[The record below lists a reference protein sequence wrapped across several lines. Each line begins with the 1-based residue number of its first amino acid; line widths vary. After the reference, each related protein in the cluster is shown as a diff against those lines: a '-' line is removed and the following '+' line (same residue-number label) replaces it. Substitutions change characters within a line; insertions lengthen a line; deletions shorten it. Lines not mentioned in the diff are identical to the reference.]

1 MNPKNGKI
9 WRVAAIGMVLLLA
22 LVGVVYGY
30 GRLSEKVDSHD
41 KSIIKMQGDI
51 EFIKAAV
58 IRIETRVTLDDFN
71 IDEQVDGILILNVPE
86 AKD

>member
-1 MNPKNGKI
+1 MNSKNGKT